1 MDRIDLFRIFCRVV
15 DCASFTRAAD
25 QLGLPRSSV
34 SLAVRDLETR
44 LGTRL
49 LHRTTRKIAPT
60 QDGLLFYERSLTVIA
75 QVEDAEGLFRQ
86 DDLALT
92 GRVHVDMPGRIGR
105 LIVAPALPEFLDMHP
120 GVDIIMGLSDRAAN
134 LFEDALDCVL
144 RVGPLVDSS
153 LVARP
158 IGDIA
163 FINVTSP
170 AYLARHG
177 VPQTPADLDGHHMVL
192 FASPTTGRIEPFE
205 WLESGKLHNRRVK
218 GRVTVNS
225 AEAAIAA
232 CLAGLGILQIPAYD
246 VKAELEAGTLAEVLP
261 DYPAEPMPV
270 NLLFP
275 RRRDRPR
282 RVLAFA
288 DWMEA
293 LLSKTLW

>member
-34 SLAVRDLETR
+34 SLAVRDLEAR

-86 DDLALT
+86 DDQALT

-105 LIVAPALPEFLDMHP
+105 LIVAPALPEFLDLHP
-120 GVDIIMGLSDRAAN
+120 GVDIILGVSDRAAN
-134 LFEDALDCVL
+134 LIEDALDCVL

-158 IGDIA
+158 VGQIG
-163 FINVTSP
+163 FINVASP
-170 AYLARHG
+170 VYLARHG
-177 VPQTPADLDGHHMVL
+177 VPQTPADLDGYHMVL
-192 FASPTTGRIEPFE
+192 FASPTTGRVEPFE
-205 WLESGKLHNRRVK
+205 WLEGGKLRSRRVR

-232 CLAGLGILQIPAYD
+232 CVAGLGLLQIPAYD
-246 VKAELEAGTLAEVLP
+246 VRAELAAGTLTEVLP
-261 DYPAEPMPV
+261 AYPAEPMPAH
-270 NLLFP
+270 LLFP

-288 DWMEA
+288 DWLEG
-293 LLSKTLW
+293 LLSKSLW

>member
-34 SLAVRDLETR
+34 SLAVRDLEGR

-60 QDGLLFYERSLTVIA
+60 QDGLLFYERSLSVIA
-75 QVEDAEGLFRQ
+75 QLEDAEGMFRQ
-86 DDLALT
+86 DAQALT

-120 GVDIIMGLSDRAAN
+120 GVDIILGVSDRAAN
-134 LFEDALDCVL
+134 LIEDALDCVL

-158 IGDIA
+158 VGHIA
-163 FINVTSP
+163 FINVASP

-177 VPQTPADLDGHHMVL
+177 IPQAPADLDGHHMVL
-192 FASPTTGRIEPFE
+192 FASPTTARVEPFE
-205 WLESGKLHNRRVK
+205 WLEGGKLRSRRVK

-232 CLAGLGILQIPAYD
+232 CVAGLGLLQIPAYD
-246 VKAELEAGTLAEVLP
+246 VRAELAAGTLTEVLP
-261 DYPAEPMPV
+261 AYPAEPMPV
-270 NLLFP
+270 HLLFP

-288 DWMEA
+288 DWMEG
-293 LLSKTLW
+293 LLARSLW

>member
-34 SLAVRDLETR
+34 SLAVRDLEGR
-44 LGTRL
+44 LGARL

-60 QDGLLFYERSLTVIA
+60 QDGLLFYERSLSVIA
-75 QVEDAEGLFRQ
+75 QVEDAEALFRQ
-86 DDLALT
+86 DDQALT

-105 LIVAPALPEFLDMHP
+105 LIVAPALPEFLDLHP
-120 GVDIIMGLSDRAAN
+120 GVDIIMGVSDRAAN
-134 LFEDALDCVL
+134 LIEDALDCVL

-158 IGDIA
+158 VGHIA
-163 FINVTSP
+163 FINVASP

-205 WLESGKLHNRRVK
+205 WLESGKLHSRGVK

-232 CLAGLGILQIPAYD
+232 CSAGLGLLQIPAYD
-246 VKAELEAGTLAEVLP
+246 VKAELEAGTLTEVLP
-261 DYPAEPMPV
+261 AYPAEPMPV